1 MAQRKLGSVKAVNT
15 VLITSADLA
24 ADVTGILPV
33 ANGGTGQ
40 STFTDGQLLIGN
52 TTGNTLTK
60 ASLTPGTGIAI
71 TPGAGSILIAVAAP
85 VVRTDQVNTYTTG
98 IRQVF
103 APNSTDP
110 GLVVG
115 STATDPSNV
124 YSGGIWYNSTTND
137 LKYGDNGVVRDF
149 VNTNEA
155 QTLTNKTINGASNT
169 LSVLGSQV
177 NSGSVGVGNGGTGAS
192 LTSTGGTGQYV
203 KQASTGAA
211 FTVGVIPVADLPA
224 LNGFTDAVPALDD
237 RVPIYDT
244 SASANRDA
252 AVAEIVGAGVEGFI
266 QGLQLVYVSTTQIK
280 ITTGMAYVQS
290 SGKVQKLTADS
301 TLTPS
306 LSASTWYHLYLYD
319 NSGTITIESSTTA
332 PASPWIGTA
341 RSKTSDTTRR
351 YLGSFRTNASSQIQ
365 NFQQSGGGALV
376 QIAWR
381 VDTGSVTRAL
391 SGGTASTAT
400 NISLANYVPP
410 TCFMAFVRAI
420 NLGDQAVF
428 TDTSDCTGTNVAAS
442 SGLLALGNG
451 AQAFLFHPL
460 NSSQTMRY
468 SFAPA
473 PSTGAFYLDVYGY
486 LLER

>member
-1 MAQRKLGSVKAVNT
+1 MAQKKLGSVKAVNT

-52 TTGNTLTK
+52 TTGNTLAKATLTGTANQVVVTNGAGTITLSLPQSIAAGSTPQFARLGLGAAAGA
-60 ASLTPGTGIAI
+60 ASLLT
-71 TPGAGSILIAVAAP
+71 L
-85 VVRTDQVNTYTTG
+85 
-98 IRQVF
+98 
-103 APNSTDP
+103 
-110 GLVVG
+110 
-115 STATDPSNV
+115 
-124 YSGGIWYNSTTND
+124 SGGTVTADSPPIDLTQTWNSS
-137 LKYGDNGVVRDF
+137 GVVFNAIKANVTD
-149 VNTNEA
+149 T
-155 QTLTNKTINGASNT
+155 ASNA
-169 LSVLGSQV
+169 LSKLIDLQV
-177 NSGSVGVGNGGTGAS
+177 GGVSKFYVDKTGGVQTVSFNASSFASVGGNTV
-192 LTSTGGTGQYV
+192 LTTS
-203 KQASTGAA
+203 SS
-211 FTVGVIPVADLPA
+211 VAVSQLAA

-244 SASANRDA
+244 SATANRDA
-252 AVAEIVGAGVEGFI
+252 AVAEIVGVGVEGFI

-351 YLGSFRTNASSQIQ
+351 YVGSFHTNSSSQIQ
-365 NFQQSGGGALV
+365 NFQQSGAGSFAYF
-376 QIAWR
+376 AWR
-381 VDTGSVTRAL
+381 LDTGSVTRAL
-391 SGGTASTAT
+391 SGGTASSNT
-400 NISLANYVPP
+400 NISLSSYVPA
-410 TCFMAFVRAI
+410 TCFCAFVRAI
-420 NLGDQAVF
+420 NLGDQAIF
-428 TDTSDCTGTNVAAS
+428 TDTSDCTGTNPASS
-442 SGLLALGNG
+442 SGLLALGAG

-460 NSSQTMRY
+460 NSSQTLRY

>member
-1 MAQRKLGSVKAVNT
+1 MALTKLGSVKAVT
-15 VLITSADLA
+15 PVLVTSANLA
-24 ADVTGILPV
+24 SEVTGILPV

-52 TTGNTLTK
+52 TTGNTLAK
-60 ASLTPGTGIAI
+60 ASLTGTANQVIV
-71 TPGAGSILIAVAAP
+71 TPGAGSITLSTPQSIGTGSSPQFAGLLLAAGTLT
-85 VVRTDQVNTYTTG
+85 TDVN
-98 IRQVF
+98 
-103 APNSTDP
+103 PL
-110 GLVVG
+110 GL
-115 STATDPSNV
+115 TATWNNSGVTFTALKVNVTDTASNALSKLIDLQKGGV
-124 YSGGIWYNSTTND
+124 SQFYVDKSGGVQMVSFN
-137 LKYGDNGVVRDF
+137 
-149 VNTNEA
+149 
-155 QTLTNKTINGASNT
+155 ASSFASVGGN
-169 LSVLGSQV
+169 SVLTTASSIAISQ
-177 NSGSVGVGNGGTGAS
+177 
-192 LTSTGGTGQYV
+192 
-203 KQASTGAA
+203 
-211 FTVGVIPVADLPA
+211 LPA

-244 SASANRDA
+244 SATANRDA

-266 QGLQLVYVSTTQIK
+266 QGCKLEYSTTTQIRV
-280 ITTGMAYVQS
+280 TPGMAYIQS
-290 SGKVQKLTADS
+290 SGKILKLAANDDTS
-301 TLTPS
+301 PS
-306 LSASTWYHLYLYD
+306 LSASTWYHVYLFD
-319 NSGTITIESSTTA
+319 NSGTVDTEVSTTA

-410 TCFMAFVRAI
+410 TCFAAFVRAI

-468 SFAPA
+468 AFAPA
-473 PSTGAFYLDVYGY
+473 PSTGAFYLDVYGF

>member
-1 MAQRKLGSVKAVNT
+1 MAKRKLGSVKAVSE

-52 TTGNTLTK
+52 TTGNTLAK
-60 ASLTPGTGIAI
+60 ASLTPGTGISV
-71 TPGAGSILIAVAAP
+71 TPGAGSISIAVAAP
-85 VVRTDQVNTYTTG
+85 VVRTDQVNTYSTG
-98 IRQVF
+98 VRQVF

-110 GLVVG
+110 GLIVG

-124 YSGGIWYNSTTND
+124 YDGGIWFNSTSLD
-137 LKYGDNGVVRDF
+137 LKYGDNGVVRTV
-149 VNTNEA
+149 VNTNET
-155 QTLTNKTINGASNT
+155 QTLTGKTISGASNT

-177 NSGSVGVGNGGTGAS
+177 NSGSVSVSNGGTGAS
-192 LTSTGGTGQYV
+192 LSATGGTGQYV

-224 LNGFTDAVPALDD
+224 LNGFTDTTPALDD

-244 SASANRDA
+244 SATANRDA

-266 QGLQLVYVSTTQIK
+266 QGCKLEYNTTTQIRV
-280 ITTGMAYVQS
+280 TPGMAYIQS
-290 SGKVQKLTADS
+290 SGKILKLAANDDTS
-301 TLTPS
+301 PS
-306 LSASTWYHLYLYD
+306 LSASTWYHVYLFD
-319 NSGTITIESSTTA
+319 NSGTVDTEVSTTA

-376 QIAWR
+376 QVAWR
-381 VDTGSVTRAL
+381 VDTGVVTRAL

-410 TCFMAFVRAI
+410 TCFLAFVRAI

-468 SFAPA
+468 AFAPA
-473 PSTGAFYLDVYGY
+473 PSTGAFYLDVYGF